1 MDSNI
6 SFNDRFDQM
15 TTQKAAHVI
24 SSLLNK
30 IKIKFTLEENTK
42 DEFTFYIVTESRKG
56 MSIIVKNIKGYTI
69 VQGNFSSKLKS
80 NVYNKVD
87 HIQKRFEK
95 AVDIIDFIGNHL
107 SFEIN
112 TKFLKKVNENVDE
125 EEKKVISKFYSY
137 VNNLPEWNTTNEDSL
152 EQYDPEDDEYPS
164 HTYGLFEL
172 EFIDPNNDYPSIQYV
187 VMGYF
192 HDENG
197 VTRDFHVYEDG
208 KFREAT
214 DEEDE
219 YLRDI
224 DDDNSELFMSD
235 NSIVFVTF
243 DDWLKAKK
251 NTEKLF
257 KSMNEGKIIS
267 KFDDFKLIYNKQ
279 RNK

>member
-30 IKIKFTLEENTK
+30 IKIKFTLEENIK
-42 DEFTFYIVTESRKG
+42 DKFTFYIVTESRKG

-69 VQGNFSSKLKS
+69 VQGIFFRKLKS

-137 VNNLPEWNTTNEDSL
+137 VNNLPEWNTTDEDSL

-243 DDWLKAKK
+243 DDWLKSKE